1 MEVMDLAM
9 IATLVVSFVLV
20 KLLADWCDR
29 SFDFQGSVPVCK
41 NQFTEKEALSRISKT
56 SEKRLKSAYFHAYGI
71 VL

>member
-29 SFDFQGSVPVCK
+29 QMDKYDCFAR
-41 NQFTEKEALSRISKT
+41 KEELLVMIAL
-56 SEKRLKSAYFHAYGI
+56 GI
-71 VL
+71 VIIALACYLVYALANPEKF